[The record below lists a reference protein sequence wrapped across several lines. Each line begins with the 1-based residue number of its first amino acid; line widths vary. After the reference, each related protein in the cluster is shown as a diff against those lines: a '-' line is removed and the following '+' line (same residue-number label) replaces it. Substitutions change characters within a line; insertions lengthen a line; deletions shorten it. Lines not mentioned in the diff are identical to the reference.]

1 MVEQYANLSNDKTDK
16 AGSGNTVLLYKKL
29 GETPLACL
37 LRYKIDTGETRVM
50 TYAGRLDPLA
60 EGVLL
65 CLIGDEC
72 KNKAKYLSL
81 NKKYTFEILVG
92 FSTDTHD
99 LLGLTEVTPLENLG
113 EIDSKLLHSLQSF
126 VGKHHQVYPAYSS
139 KTVNG
144 VQLHTLARANKLGEI
159 DIPSREVEIFELK
172 LCGTRNIFGKELL
185 KDILSKID
193 LVKGDFRQEQ
203 IKEKWK
209 SLLNESISYK
219 ICKIE
224 MYCSSGTYV
233 RALIRDLS
241 KKMGIPMCA
250 NSIKRT
256 AVGDF
261 VLPQL
266 Q

>member
-1 MVEQYANLSNDKTDK
+1 MVEQNTNSSDIK
-16 AGSGNTVLLYKKL
+16 SGETSSRNTVLLYKKL
-29 GETPLACL
+29 GETPLECI
-37 LRYKIDTGETRVM
+37 LRYKAETGETRVM
-50 TYAGRLDPLA
+50 TYAGRLDPVA
-60 EGVLL
+60 EGGLL

-72 KNKAKYLSL
+72 KNKAKYLTL
-81 NKKYTFEILVG
+81 NKKYIFEILVG

-99 LLGLTEVTPLENLG
+99 LLGLTEVTPLENLS
-113 EIDSKLLHSLQSF
+113 EIDSKLLYSLQSF
-126 VGKHHQVYPAYSS
+126 IGKQHQVYPAYSS

-144 VQLHTLARANKLGEI
+144 VQLHNLARADKLGDI
-159 DIPSREVEIFELK
+159 DLPSREVEIFELK
-172 LCGTRNIFGKELL
+172 LCGTRSIYGKELL
-185 KDILSKID
+185 NNILNKID

-209 SLLNESISYK
+209 SVLNESISYE

-224 MYCSSGTYV
+224 MHCSSGTYV

-241 KKMGIPMCA
+241 KKIGIPMCA

-261 VLPQL
+261 VLP
-266 Q
+266 